1 VPTGAG
7 DTLGVNVVYSDGA
20 VNYATQGHLWQLY
33 HGNSAG
39 FAWGPDGVFDN
50 QSSIANLTA
59 TPIELT
65 RAWSI
70 NAGFEHV
77 WNVQWRTSLY
87 GGFAAI
93 NFDTTAT
100 NIINA
105 HLPGAGGA
113 VICNTPVFGAVQ
125 PPLGITAGSGNS
137 CNPDYSFW
145 DIGTRTQWQPLSWLD
160 LGIDVSYTRL
170 DTAYAGSSVAL
181 AKNGPQPAGT
191 YTISD
196 QNVLTVLGRAQISFD
211 VGK

>member
-1 VPTGAG
+1 MLLNLHIDQKTVCA
-7 DTLGVNVVYSDGA
+7 TLLGLDPVCRRCN
-20 VNYATQGHLWQLY
+20 
-33 HGNSAG
+33 
-39 FAWGPDGVFDN
+39 P
-50 QSSIANLTA
+50 
-59 TPIELT
+59 
-65 RAWSI
+65 RSI

-77 WNVQWRTSLY
+77 WNLQWRTSLY